1 MVSEINYIICQAADQ
16 CAKKKGFMIK
26 TKPKNSLKFNKP
38 KWYDTSLI
46 KLRRQL
52 NAKERIFKKYDKD
65 PVIRNSFF
73 SHLKLY
79 RKTRKYKLKN
89 ITKNN

>member
-1 MVSEINYIICQAADQ
+1 MNEFLITGSYDTNFDGDTDAMVSEINYIICQAADQ

-46 KLRRQL
+46 KATLQKI
-52 NAKERIFKKYDKD
+52 N
-65 PVIRNSFF
+65 NSM
-73 SHLKLY
+73 L
-79 RKTRKYKLKN
+79 
-89 ITKNN
+89 

>member
-52 NAKERIFKKYDKD
+52 DAKERIFKKYDKD
-65 PVIRNSFF
+65 PVIRNSFI

-89 ITKNN
+89 ITKI